1 MVPPTGVASSPST
14 SASQVESLPP
24 LPPPSRPLGVAILA
38 VLVGLYGIL
47 WIVVGGLLLAGQVGT
62 AAFHKYLGQPF
73 TLGSLTTLEVELV
86 ILIVGLIILGLA
98 LGLYHLRTWALALSL
113 LFLVFVLVEYG
124 IAHDFVSFGFLLSL
138 VIFLYLLAVSGHF
151 N

>member
-1 MVPPTGVASSPST
+1 MAPPTGVASSPST
-14 SASQVESLPP
+14 SSSEVGSLPP

-38 VLVGLYGIL
+38 VLVGIYGIL
-47 WIVVGGLLLAGQVGT
+47 WIVVGGLALAGQVGT
-62 AAFHKYLGQPF
+62 AAFHSYLGQPF
-73 TLGSLTTLEVELV
+73 KLGSLSAFEIELV

-113 LFLVFVLVEYG
+113 LFLIFVLVEYG
-124 IAHDFVSFGFLLSL
+124 IAHAFLTLGFLLSL

-151 N
+151 R